1 LGRATVTLKRPSI
14 LVIMR
19 LGVVAWLVSGII
31 GGPSQWAGRKIF
43 WFGLV
48 SLVVATATTAWR
60 EHRHMTRESA
70 LEQAVNERTAE
81 LDSERKREQD
91 RNRILEMLVS
101 NEPLGSVLDAIL
113 RSVQAQSGPL
123 AGVAVMRRGEGCQV
137 SAEVDAPPQWL
148 SVLRSPY
155 AVPFEVWREPMR
167 TDDVSTDPAWKA
179 FITKLEK
186 PPAGAICRP
195 IRSPGG
201 EPAAIILF
209 YGASRK
215 LTVADERAAEI
226 AERLARL
233 AIEQSRLYETLHFQA
248 HHDSLTG
255 LPNRLL
261 FEERLERAIY
271 EAGRLGRRIAI
282 LFIDLDLFKR
292 VNDTYSHRIGDLFLF
307 EIAERMQKALR
318 PHDIVARV
326 GGDEFAILLTD
337 LNDPA
342 EASDVAARVLDSVR
356 TPVFIDAHEI
366 PSSASAG
373 IAVFPDD
380 GDDAEKLQRAAD
392 AAVYSAKDSGRDRVQ
407 TFSTRNEVLNR
418 ARMDE
423 ELRAALREGHFI
435 VHYQPKVGANRK
447 PAGFEALV
455 RLNHPVMGQIAPMA
469 FVPVAESNG
478 LIVPLGAWV
487 LDEVC
492 RQIAMWESRGLDPI
506 SVAVNVSPVQICRGD
521 FAKSVSDCL
530 ARHRIPASRLEIELT
545 ESLMISSGGAAQDQL
560 CALRALGVR
569 LSIDDFGTG
578 YSSLSYLH
586 KLPIDAIKLDKSFV
600 QSIDSD
606 HLAFRLVHAMIGVAQ
621 GLGLKVVAEGVE
633 TEEQRQVL
641 VNAGCGLMQG
651 YLFSK
656 PYPASELE
664 DFLRPYLDAPLQSK
678 PPQTAETS
686 LTLYVPRLASDAIPA

>member
-1 LGRATVTLKRPSI
+1 MLKRPSI

-19 LGVVAWLVSGII
+19 LGVVAWLVSGIL
-31 GGPSQWAGRKIF
+31 GGPSQWGGRKIF

-48 SLVVATATTAWR
+48 SLLVATAATAWR
-60 EHRHMTRESA
+60 EHRYRTRESA
-70 LEQAVNERTAE
+70 LQRAVNERTAE

-91 RNRILEMLVS
+91 RNQILEMLVS

-113 RSVQAQSGPL
+113 RSVKAQSGPL
-123 AGVAVMRRGEGCQV
+123 AGAAVIRRGEGCQI
-137 SAEVDAPPQWL
+137 SAEVDVPPQWL

-155 AVPFEVWREPMR
+155 AVPFEVWREAMR
-167 TDDVSTDPAWKA
+167 AESILSHPAWKVFA
-179 FITKLEK
+179 GKLEK
-186 PPAGAICRP
+186 PPSAAICRP
-195 IRSPGG
+195 VRSPGQQ
-201 EPAAIILF
+201 AAIILF
-209 YGASRK
+209 YGEGRE
-215 LTVADERAAEI
+215 LTAADERAAEI

-233 AIEQSRLYETLHFQA
+233 AMEQSRLYETLYFQA

-261 FEERLERAIY
+261 LEERLERAIQ
-271 EAGRLGRRIAI
+271 EAGRFGRRIAI

-292 VNDTYSHRIGDLFLF
+292 VNDTYGHRIGDVFLF
-307 EIAERMQKALR
+307 EIAERMQKAVR

-326 GGDEFAILLTD
+326 GGDEFVILLTG

-356 TPVFIDAHEI
+356 MPVFIDGHEI
-366 PSSASAG
+366 SSSASAG

-380 GDDAEKLQRAAD
+380 ANDAEKLQRAAD

-423 ELRAALREGHFI
+423 KLREALREGHFI
-435 VHYQPKVGANRK
+435 VHYQPKVSANRK

-530 ARHRIPASRLEIELT
+530 TRHRIPASRLEIELT
-545 ESLMISSGGAAQDQL
+545 ESLMISSGGAQDQL

-606 HLAFRLVHAMIGVAQ
+606 HLALRLVHAMIGVAQ
-621 GLGLKVVAEGVE
+621 GLGLNVVAEGVE
-633 TEEQRQVL
+633 TEEQRRVL

-664 DFLRPYLDAPLQSK
+664 EFLRPYLDTHCESK
-678 PPQTAETS
+678 PPRSAETS
-686 LTLYVPRLASDAIPA
+686 LTLYVPQLASDPIPA